1 MASAHR
7 GVFRLLLSVC
17 LAVLY
22 LGLPGTAYQDV
33 SDGTLK
39 AIPRPGKDFDI
50 HDGAIL
56 SPILIPRVAGTPG
69 STAVL
74 NHFADFF
81 RTSLPSWNIEYQNST
96 SVTPV
101 SEGKEVPFVNF
112 IAYRDPPWAAKGDVG
127 MLTLVAHYDSKYEPE
142 GFIGAIDSAAP
153 CAMIMHAMRSI
164 DDALSRKWKS
174 MESEGHDDSLDDHS
188 GIQVIFLDGEEAFKY
203 WTATDSL
210 YGARSLAQHWD
221 SEVNPAMSI
230 YKTPLSSISLFVLLD
245 LLGSKSPTIQSFY
258 PTTHWAYQKLANV
271 EHRLRDLK
279 VFRSAGK
286 SWFPDIS
293 KTEHQISSYNPI
305 EDDHI
310 PFLRRGVEVMHL
322 IDYSSIGGFPPV
334 WHKPEDDGEH
344 LDIDTV
350 EDWSLLVAGFAA
362 EWMELEGFMADTRTR
377 KRNSDKTEL
386 YLSFASFWTLA
397 PTFVPQPSKS
407 PVPTVDRNEVH
418 EDGAAGYLGSSDGT
432 NR

>member
-7 GVFRLLLSVC
+7 GVFSPLLSIC

-22 LGLPGTAYQDV
+22 FLLPGAAYQDV
-33 SDGTLK
+33 SDETLK

-69 STAVL
+69 STVVL

-81 RTSLPSWNIEYQNST
+81 RTSLPAWKIEYQNST

-101 SEGKEVPFVNF
+101 SNGKEVPFVNF

-127 MLTLVAHYDSKYEPE
+127 RLTLVAHYDSKYEPE

-153 CAMIMHAMRSI
+153 CAMLMHAMRSI
-164 DDALSRKWKS
+164 DNALTKKWES
-174 MESEGHDDSLDDHS
+174 MKAEGHDSSLDDHS
-188 GIQVIFLDGEEAFKY
+188 GIQVILLDGEEAFKL

-210 YGARSLAQHWD
+210 YGSRSLAQQWD

-245 LLGSKSPTIQSFY
+245 LLGSKNPTIQSFY

-271 EHRLRDLK
+271 ERRLRDLK
-279 VFRSAGK
+279 VFKSAGK
-286 SWFPDIS
+286 SWFPDSS
-293 KTEHQISSYNPI
+293 KNEHQIARYNPV
-305 EDDHI
+305 EDDHV
-310 PFLRRGVEVMHL
+310 PFLRRGVEVMH
-322 IDYSSIGGFPPV
+322 IVDFSPHGGFPDV

-362 EWMELEGFMADTRTR
+362 EWMELEGFMPEPETQRSADHKTKS

-386 YLSFASFWTLA
+386 Y
-397 PTFVPQPSKS
+397 
-407 PVPTVDRNEVH
+407 
-418 EDGAAGYLGSSDGT
+418 
-432 NR
+432 